1 MFKRRY
7 SAEEKYE
14 ILTAL
19 GNEHSTHEIASIY
32 KVHHSSIL
40 EWKHKFDK
48 FGVDGLKKSSTS
60 SKAIVGLIFNLCTFF
75 PSCRQDPMRVK
86 NNLNRR

>member
-7 SAEEKYE
+7 SAEEEYE
-14 ILTAL
+14 ILKAL

-48 FGVDGLKKSSTS
+48 FGLDGLKKSSTS
-60 SKAIVGLIFNLCTFF
+60 SKALVWNNFQLVYVF
-75 PSCRQDPMRVK
+75 PDLSAGPHENK
-86 NNLNRR
+86 K